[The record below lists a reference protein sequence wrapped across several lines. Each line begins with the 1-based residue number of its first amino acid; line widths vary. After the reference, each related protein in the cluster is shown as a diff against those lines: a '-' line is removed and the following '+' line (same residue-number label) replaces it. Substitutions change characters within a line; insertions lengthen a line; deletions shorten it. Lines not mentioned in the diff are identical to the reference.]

1 MSYQAV
7 RPDRRHW
14 RNGLWWCVAVCA
26 GLLSSAG
33 AAHTI
38 RFAPEKDYPPFVSAG
53 PAGHVQGLSVDVLEI
68 LRPRLGGELQ
78 MLPPDNLANIL
89 DAARRGEVDLISS
102 LRPTPERAEFLAF
115 TEPYVKVPAVL
126 VVKQGPAAP
135 VLADL
140 AGRSV
145 AVGKGYAVETFVRTH
160 YPQIR
165 WVAVSDDMSGFQL
178 LMRGE
183 VDGVVAD
190 VASISDAKRHSGV
203 RGVQVGETL
212 PFEYALSFAYRKELT
227 ALGSALN
234 TALQDIS
241 PATRQALL
249 RRWIDVDTLTYE
261 DPLHLWLRRAALGL
275 TFLGV
280 LLMLVWRARKPLL
293 KDRHPRAD

>member
-1 MSYQAV
+1 
-7 RPDRRHW
+7 
-14 RNGLWWCVAVCA
+14 
-26 GLLSSAG
+26 
-33 AAHTI
+33 
-38 RFAPEKDYPPFVSAG
+38 
-53 PAGHVQGLSVDVLEI
+53 
-68 LRPRLGGELQ
+68 
-78 MLPPDNLANIL
+78 
-89 DAARRGEVDLISS
+89 
-102 LRPTPERAEFLAF
+102 
-115 TEPYVKVPAVL
+115 
-126 VVKQGPAAP
+126 
-135 VLADL
+135 ADL

-178 LMRGE
+178 LMRSE

-275 TFLGV
+275 TFIGV

-293 KDRHPRAD
+293 KDRHPRVD

>member
-1 MSYQAV
+1 
-7 RPDRRHW
+7 
-14 RNGLWWCVAVCA
+14 
-26 GLLSSAG
+26 
-33 AAHTI
+33 
-38 RFAPEKDYPPFVSAG
+38 
-53 PAGHVQGLSVDVLEI
+53 VQGLSVDVLEI

-78 MLPPDNLANIL
+78 MLPPDSLANIL

-102 LRPTPERAEFLAF
+102 MRPTPERAEFLAF

-178 LMRGE
+178 LMRSE

-275 TFLGV
+275 TFIGV